1 MSLLYMVF
9 WSVVM
14 VVALSVLRVRSWRQ
28 RFLLCLVTAVV
39 LLVSQSLFLQMS
51 YTLGVDA
58 NLALVAPQQYLLRGP
73 MGWMEFLQMSYTL
86 GVDANLALVAPQQ
99 YLLRGPM
106 GWMALMVMPC
116 GWLGPFVGLHLTER
130 WGMMVNP
137 MRDA

>member
-58 NLALVAPQQYLLRGP
+58 NLALVAPK
-73 MGWMEFLQMSYTL
+73 
-86 GVDANLALVAPQQ
+86 Q

-130 WGMMVNP
+130 WGLVVHS
-137 MRDA
+137 MREA

>member
-14 VVALSVLRVRSWRQ
+14 VLALSVVRVRSWRQ

-73 MGWMEFLQMSYTL
+73 MGW
-86 GVDANLALVAPQQ
+86 LALI
-99 YLLRGPM
+99 
-106 GWMALMVMPC
+106 VMPC

-130 WGMMVNP
+130 WGIVINP
-137 MRDA
+137 LRDA